1 MKHSVDALATCP
13 PQTQVSG
20 QTEGSVLGGLSLYRK
35 VALPAPVEALLSS
48 YALVN
53 LSGII
58 IIIIAVWRRLV
69 EAQ

>member
-1 MKHSVDALATCP
+1 MKHSVDVCP
-13 PQTQVSG
+13 PVPQTQASG